1 LASSVTGACS
11 SASTP
16 ALVCCRWRP
25 TTSRSAATMPTA
37 WWLASG
43 RTRQRRW
50 SPSSSGCD
58 CGAGS
63 IETATATATRG
74 VHMLVSD
81 VMTRKVVAIGP
92 DTPIRDVQTLMEQR
106 NIRHFPILES
116 RSNAE
121 PDALLGIVSD
131 RDVRLVGADHP
142 RAPAGVTSAHP
153 VSRLMVFPVLT
164 AHPDDPIEETAKVLR
179 ENKIG
184 AMPVMDDG
192 RLVGIVTGID
202 MLDALVRMSGVYE
215 AASRLEVEVANRPG
229 ALADLLQHVAARNV
243 NVSSVM

>member
-1 LASSVTGACS
+1 
-11 SASTP
+11 
-16 ALVCCRWRP
+16 
-25 TTSRSAATMPTA
+25 
-37 WWLASG
+37 
-43 RTRQRRW
+43 
-50 SPSSSGCD
+50 
-58 CGAGS
+58 
-63 IETATATATRG
+63 
-74 VHMLVSD
+74 MLVSD

-243 NVSSVM
+243 NVSSVMTTRGDPDTVTFVLRVATVDGHGLARHLRGHGFSVPWPPEAGTDGVPRSGGFTADSGPVTDDPTKQA